1 MKLQKVTPFLWFEK
15 GADEAGKYYA
25 SIFKNTRVV
34 ASNPMVVTLD
44 LEGMTVLILNGG
56 PTYKLNEAFSLSI
69 SCDTQEEIDYFWE
82 KLSAGGSEGRCG
94 WLKDKYGVSW
104 QVVPS
109 ILPSLMNNP
118 AKAQKVMAAFMKM
131 NKFDIEALKKAGE

>member
-1 MKLQKVTPFLWFEK
+1 MKMQKVTPFLWFEK
-15 GADEAGKYYA
+15 DAGEAGKYYA

-34 ASNPMVVTLD
+34 GSNPMVTTLD
-44 LEGMTVLILNGG
+44 LEGMTVLIMNGG

-104 QVVPS
+104 QVIPS
-109 ILPSLMNNP
+109 ILPSLMSNP
-118 AKAQKVMAAFMKM
+118 EKSKKVMAAFMKM
-131 NKFDIEALKKAGE
+131 NKFIIEELQNA